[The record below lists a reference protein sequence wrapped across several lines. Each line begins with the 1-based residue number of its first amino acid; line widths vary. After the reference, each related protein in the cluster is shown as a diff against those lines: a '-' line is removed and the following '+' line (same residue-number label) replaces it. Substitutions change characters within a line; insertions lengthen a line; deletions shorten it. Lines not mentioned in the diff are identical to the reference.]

1 MHNTNGVADCREL
14 LEINQ
19 ERQLSQ
25 LKCFALKM
33 YSTFGNTNV
42 CESTF
47 STMKQVTSINRNRMA
62 DETLDDS
69 LKLAPLTLVLITER

>member
-33 YSTFGNTNV
+33 HSTFGNTNV